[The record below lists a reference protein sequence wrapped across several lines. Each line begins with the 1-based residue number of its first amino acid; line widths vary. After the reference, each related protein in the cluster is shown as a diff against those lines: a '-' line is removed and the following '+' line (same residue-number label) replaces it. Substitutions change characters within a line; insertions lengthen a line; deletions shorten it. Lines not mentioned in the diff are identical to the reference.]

1 MTASMMTEQ
10 DIAQALKAGNES
22 GRQPYADSM
31 ILSGWPTTT
40 TTTNNGKGETPEARQ
55 AKGFGL
61 NLADATSLTG
71 WSTPTV
77 AERERRPEVI
87 EKIARERLEKH
98 GQTTVPLYHCEQA
111 LLAAWQTPT
120 LDNFRKRGGDRSHG
134 LGPQELVDWTKVSL
148 LVELNGP
155 ARLTAFGEMLIGSF
169 AEMESGGQLSPAHS
183 RWLMGLPSVWDQAAP
198 LKASRAKECSKVTG
212 TPSTRKR
219 RASSSK
225 PVPTSLLIWM
235 LAA

>member
-1 MTASMMTEQ
+1 MAHEARLGYQNRWNGKSGSQKSLTREVIDYLDASR
-10 DIAQALKAGNES
+10 GN
-22 GRQPYADSM
+22 PNLA
-31 ILSGWPTTT
+31 GWPTTTT
-40 TTTNNGKGETPEARQ
+40 TTTNNGKGETLEARQ

-71 WSTPTV
+71 W
-77 AERERRPEVI
+77 
-87 EKIARERLEKH
+87 
-98 GQTTVPLYHCEQA
+98 
-111 LLAAWQTPT
+111 QTPT
-120 LDNFRKRGGDRSHG
+120 LDNFRKRGGDRSDE

-148 LVELNGP
+148 LAELNGP
-155 ARLTAFGEMLIGSF
+155 ARLTAFGEMLIGSS

-183 RWLMGLPSVWDQAAP
+183 RWLMGLPSVWDLAAP
-198 LKASRAKECSKVTG
+198 LKANRAKECSKVTG

>member
-1 MTASMMTEQ
+1 MTGSSL
-10 DIAQALKAGNES
+10 AQ
-22 GRQPYADSM
+22 QVP
-31 ILSGWPTTT
+31 LSGWPTPQASDGT
-40 TTTNNGKGETPEARQ
+40 GGRQ
-55 AKGFGL
+55 AKRALHPERSNDL
-61 NLADATSLTG
+61 NDFVMLA
-71 WSTPTV
+71 
-77 AERERRPEVI
+77 ERRPEII

-111 LLAAWQTPT
+111 QLTGWQTPT
-120 LDNFRKRGGDRSHG
+120 LDNFRKRGGDRSDE

-148 LVELNGP
+148 LAELNGP
-155 ARLTAFGEMLIGSF
+155 ARLTAFGEMLIGSS

-183 RWLMGLPSVWDQAAP
+183 RWLMGLPSVWDLAAP